1 MIDRARTLGAVT
13 RNLVVCAIGS
23 AGRLH
28 RAHGDDIWII
38 AGSSDRPITLGV
50 LAVVTTVVTGRSYYN
65 NACLPCFFGCLAKR
79 INRVTLEDRTSQRE
93 IDYANVVL
101 RFQPDRGLDGG
112 DDAAVGA

>member
-1 MIDRARTLGAVT
+1 NQIRLHDVIDRARTLGAVT

-65 NACLPCFFGCLAKR
+65 NACLPCFFGCLEQNSDYRPPAIHR
-79 INRVTLEDRTSQRE
+79 PRSRDRTSR
-93 IDYANVVL
+93 D
-101 RFQPDRGLDGG
+101 RQP
-112 DDAAVGA
+112 V

>member
-1 MIDRARTLGAVT
+1 MTHAETTIQRGGSLGERLGV
-13 RNLVVCAIGS
+13 S
-23 AGRLH
+23 AT
-28 RAHGDDIWII
+28 AHDDIWII

-93 IDYANVVL
+93 IDYANVVSG
-101 RFQPDRGLDGG
+101 FQRDGARGATNVLTFP
-112 DDAAVGA
+112 AWLSQR